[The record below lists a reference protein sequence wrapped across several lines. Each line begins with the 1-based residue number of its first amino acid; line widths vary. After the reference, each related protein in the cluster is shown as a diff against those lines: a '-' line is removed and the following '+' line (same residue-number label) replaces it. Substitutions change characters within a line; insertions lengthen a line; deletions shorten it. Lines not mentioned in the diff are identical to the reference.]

1 MNYRVRLEGSGKT
14 VLVHHNRLKPRAAS
28 AVAVSESTD
37 PGVAGGPG
45 AAHTADVRA
54 DHAEQSDIAVTDRP
68 EMVHEPDLSVLP
80 ADGSMPDMSPQGVA
94 SADGPMSDRSPQ
106 VSCLCQMVSRSVLP
120 PLSRVKEWKPPCRT
134 V

>member
-80 ADGSMPDMSPQGVA
+80 ADG
-94 SADGPMSDRSPQ
+94 PMSDRSPQ